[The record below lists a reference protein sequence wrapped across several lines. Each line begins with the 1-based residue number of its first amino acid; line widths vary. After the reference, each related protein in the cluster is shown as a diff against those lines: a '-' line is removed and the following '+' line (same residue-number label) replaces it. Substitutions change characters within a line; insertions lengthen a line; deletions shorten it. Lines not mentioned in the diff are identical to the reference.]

1 MLVNGAVN
9 ILNIVGNAFLIY
21 GLWIFPEMGMGG
33 AALSTTISRALGA
46 IFLIALTF
54 VGNKKIKLTL
64 ENLKLKIKMIKRIV
78 KIGWSAAIEQCF
90 MQTSFIVINF
100 MIIAL
105 GEVSHA
111 IFNMVIRIESISFM
125 PAFGISIAATTLVG
139 QYLGAEKK
147 EMAVKSGN
155 VAAALGAIMGLF
167 LGMMFFMFP
176 KALISIF
183 VSDILTINAAIVP
196 VRIAAFQEWAIA
208 VMLIYA
214 GALRGAGDTKRVM
227 LVTIL
232 RVWGIFVPLTYLFI
246 NLTNMGIKGVFFAT
260 NIEFLVPAALFYLR
274 FNSGKWLDIEV

>member
-1 MLVNGAVN
+1 
-9 ILNIVGNAFLIY
+9 
-21 GLWIFPEMGMGG
+21 
-33 AALSTTISRALGA
+33 
-46 IFLIALTF
+46 
-54 VGNKKIKLTL
+54 
-64 ENLKLKIKMIKRIV
+64 
-78 KIGWSAAIEQCF
+78 
-90 MQTSFIVINF
+90 
-100 MIIAL
+100 
-105 GEVSHA
+105 
-111 IFNMVIRIESISFM
+111 MVIRIESISFM